1 MYLSSRDIQWAIEC
15 GHLIVEPRPEDFSAG
30 YDETSI
36 DLHLGPIEDAKV
48 WDVDRFE
55 SEQQTRGGKGP
66 ELGLGSFNYS
76 NFSGTY
82 LVQPPPEESDSKKRE
97 RQLVC
102 LRGRQVILKP
112 GGFLLW
118 MTQEKVGTPILN
130 PTLIAFVNA
139 KSTKA
144 RTGIIVHFTAPTI
157 HAGWSGRIVL
167 EIANYGPF
175 HLVLEGGDAIAQ
187 LTVAKITSSPDLSLK
202 KSASQTHSQID
213 ASGSPQQRPAG

>member
-1 MYLSSRDIQWAIEC
+1 MYLSSRDIQWAIDCE
-15 GHLIVEPRPEDFSAG
+15 HLIVDPRPESLDAG

-36 DLHLGPIEDAKV
+36 DLHLGSIDDAKI

-55 SEQQTRGGKGP
+55 REQKNRGGKGP
-66 ELGLGSFNYS
+66 ELGLGSFNWA
-76 NFSGTY
+76 NFSGQF
-82 LVQPPPEESDSKKRE
+82 LIAPPQEDKDSEKRKK
-97 RQLVC
+97 QLVC
-102 LRGRQVILKP
+102 LRGNQVILKP

-130 PTLIAFVNA
+130 PTLIGFVNA

-157 HAGWSGRIVL
+157 HAGWSGKIVL

-187 LTVAKITSSPDLSLK
+187 LTVAKITTSPDLTLK
-202 KSASQTHSQID
+202 KQASQTQSQID
-213 ASGSPQQRPAG
+213 PTGTPHS